1 MGEVFTSI
9 GSRQARIGIQI
20 AIIRISNNLCVDI
33 VEYDEMSHLDE
44 NVAAVMSWN
53 LRSSFDAP

>member
-1 MGEVFTSI
+1 MREILEAGKEI
-9 GSRQARIGIQI
+9 IGIQI
-20 AIIRISNNLCVDI
+20 AIIRISNNLCVER